1 MGSGWSRLGGPSLTS
16 KMDLCQWPEAVLL
29 LVLVEPGLECRC
41 HSSESSP
48 SLLSCPRGHVEL
60 PGDGRG
66 WREQGAWGGG
76 REPGGRAGGQRV
88 GSHEGPKEKAG
99 EAVGPC
105 VWREQTEQVGDSLCP
120 GCWGAGSGAE
130 QSTGPLAA
138 GWPTRPGAR
147 SGVWSFLEFDELRE
161 DSGGSGGA

>member
-1 MGSGWSRLGGPSLTS
+1 MVPFGGPSPTS

-66 WREQGAWGGG
+66 WRG
-76 REPGGRAGGQRV
+76 REPGGGAGGQ
-88 GSHEGPKEKAG
+88 EGGQPMRA
-99 EAVGPC
+99 PMLDL
-105 VWREQTEQVGDSLCP
+105 T
-120 GCWGAGSGAE
+120 
-130 QSTGPLAA
+130 
-138 GWPTRPGAR
+138 
-147 SGVWSFLEFDELRE
+147 SFCINNLRNVNYC
-161 DSGGSGGA
+161 SRHSA